1 MRVLR
6 DTHTFLWFVLND
18 SLLSDGA
25 KTLIEDPASDVLVSP
40 ASYWEI
46 AIKVRLNKLDLRS
59 SYDDDFMYRG
69 IVGNDFEILPIEP
82 RHSSLL
88 TSLPLHHKDPFDRF
102 LVAQSLVEGAPLVSV
117 DAQLDLYGV
126 KRLW

>member
-1 MRVLR
+1 MRVLL

-18 SLLSDGA
+18 PLLSNGA

-46 AIKVRLNKLDLRS
+46 AIKLRLNKLDLRS
-59 SYDDDFMYRG
+59 SYDDFMHRG

-88 TSLPLHHKDPFDRF
+88 TSLPLHHKDPFDRL
-102 LVAQSLVEGAPLVSV
+102 LVAQSLVEGTPLVSV

>member
-1 MRVLR
+1 MRVLL
-6 DTHTFLWFVLND
+6 DTHMFLWFVLND
-18 SLLSDGA
+18 PLLSDGA

-46 AIKVRLNKLDLRS
+46 AIKVRLNKLNLRS
-59 SYDDDFMYRG
+59 SYDDFMHRG

-82 RHSSLL
+82 RHGSLL
-88 TSLPLHHKDPFDRF
+88 TSLPLHHKDPFDRL
-102 LVAQSLVEGAPLVSV
+102 LVAQSLVEGTPPVSV
-117 DAQLDLYGV
+117 GAQLDLYGV